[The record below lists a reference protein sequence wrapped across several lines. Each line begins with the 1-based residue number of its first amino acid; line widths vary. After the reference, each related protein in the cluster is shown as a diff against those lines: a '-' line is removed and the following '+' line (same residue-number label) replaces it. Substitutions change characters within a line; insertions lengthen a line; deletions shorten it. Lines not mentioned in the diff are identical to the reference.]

1 MKTWMR
7 GSLSLALTLAV
18 AITSIG
24 MPAPADAKR
33 LGSGK
38 SQGMQ
43 REMPARTAPD
53 APAGKPAQTPAA
65 AAPATAGAAAAAPAK
80 RSWMGPLA
88 GLAAGLGLAALFSHL
103 GMGEGLANFVM
114 LALMAVAGF
123 LLVRFL
129 MARLGKGGS
138 RTPAFAGAQAGAQSG
153 AQLGGNG
160 TLNAP
165 QRASEPPMQ
174 REMIDERPAAYR
186 PAPELKSAA
195 APDAVPVQAAEAP
208 APRVAAAFVPA
219 NFDSESF
226 SRIAKMIFI
235 RMQTA
240 NDAADLDDLRRF
252 TTPEMFASI
261 RLDIQERGG
270 SAQATDVQHVDA
282 DVLDVAQE
290 AERQIISVR
299 FRGRVLEDKSSQP
312 TSFDEVWHMVKP
324 NASADS
330 AWAIAGIEQ
339 MA

>member
-7 GSLSLALTLAV
+7 GSLSLALTMAV
-18 AITSIG
+18 ALTSIG
-24 MPAPADAKR
+24 MPGLAEAKR

-53 APAGKPAQTPAA
+53 APAGKPAQTPPAA
-65 AAPATAGAAAAAPAK
+65 SPAAPATAGAAAAAAPAK

-88 GLAAGLGLAALFSHL
+88 GLAAGLGLAALFSHF

-114 LALMAVAGF
+114 LALVVVAGF

-129 MARLGKGGS
+129 MARFGAGANRG
-138 RTPAFAGAQAGAQSG
+138 PAFAGAQAGSN
-153 AQLGGNG
+153 GN
-160 TLNAP
+160 LNTP
-165 QRASEPPMQ
+165 LRASEPPMQ
-174 REMIDERPAAYR
+174 REMVDERPAAYR
-186 PAPELKSAA
+186 PAPEPLPAT
-195 APDAVPVQAAEAP
+195 APTSLPVQAADTP
-208 APRVAAAFVPA
+208 APRVTAAFVPA
-219 NFDSESF
+219 SFDSEGF

-261 RLDIQERGG
+261 RLEIQERGG
-270 SAQATDVQHVDA
+270 AAQVTDVQHVDA
-282 DVLDVAQE
+282 EVLDVAQD
-290 AERQIISVR
+290 AERQIVSVR
-299 FRGRVLEDKSSQP
+299 FRGRVLEDKGSQP
-312 TSFDEVWHMVKP
+312 TNFDEVWHLVKP
-324 NASADS
+324 AAAVDDNA